1 MIKLLNTLSISAA
14 IILSA
19 CTSDPS
25 GDESWYDQQR
35 SERNRRDAYVR
46 SQADAG
52 VSELEAKRSWDRQ
65 MMIENTRG
73 SARPMDVQGE
83 ELDRLIGD

>member
-1 MIKLLNTLSISAA
+1 MLNALYKWSICAV
-14 IILSA
+14 LVLGA

-73 SARPMDVQGE
+73 SARPMGVQGE